1 MVSAVCIGAVL
12 GNCLFNFTDWHN
24 FEQSVHFLTLS
35 AYFLCS
41 GDLKVVPNEGMPQY
55 RSPYNKGSLVIK
67 FDVRRK
73 KLEMII

>member
-12 GNCLFNFTDWHN
+12 GNCLFNFTNWHN

-41 GDLKVVPNEGMPQY
+41 GLKVVLNEGMPQY
-55 RSPYNKGSLVIK
+55 RNPYDKGRLVIK

-73 KLEMII
+73 KLEIIIN